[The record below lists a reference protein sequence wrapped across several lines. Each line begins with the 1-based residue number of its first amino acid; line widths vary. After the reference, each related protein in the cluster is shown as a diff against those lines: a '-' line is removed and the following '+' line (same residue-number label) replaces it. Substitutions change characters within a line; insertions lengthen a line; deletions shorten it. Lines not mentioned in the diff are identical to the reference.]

1 MTEYLHP
8 GVYVTEVA
16 FDAKPIEGV
25 STSTSAIIGPI
36 VAEARRLLGPLAPD
50 WTEPNDR
57 DPGIALLELLAWLGE
72 SLVYR
77 GDPLPERGVLHASRL
92 AAAALALVADRE
104 QPCGGVL
111 KRVRFFEGRLLDAD
125 DLTAEQ
131 DYVRRRIERHNRELH
146 RQGIVRGLEVCV
158 NNDSGGPSTVV
169 VTPGYAI
176 DSHGR
181 EIVLEREL
189 ALPLSA
195 TFSCAFVIARRKR
208 EVPRWIALESSS
220 ECEFLIV
227 NTPADDDFSLA
238 RLETT
243 ATGWQV
249 ARTEI

>member
-1 MTEYLHP
+1 MSEYLHP

-16 FDAKPIEGV
+16 FNVKPIEGV
-25 STSTSAIIGPI
+25 STSTAAIIGPI

-50 WTEPNDR
+50 WTEGNDR
-57 DPGIALLELLAWLGE
+57 DPGVALLELLAWFGE

-77 GDPLPERGVLHASRL
+77 VDPLPECGVLHASRL

-104 QPCGGVL
+104 QPLGSVL
-111 KRVRFFEGRLLDAD
+111 KRVRFFEGKLLEAN
-125 DLTAEQ
+125 DLTVEQ
-131 DYVRRRIERHNRELH
+131 NYVARRIDRHNRELH
-146 RQGIVRGLEVCV
+146 RPGIVRGLEVCV
-158 NNDSGGPSTVV
+158 NNESGGPSTVV

-181 EIVLEREL
+181 EIVLEWEL
-189 ALPLSA
+189 ALPLTA

-208 EVPRWIALESSS
+208 DAPKWIALESSS

-243 ATGWQV
+243 ANGWQ
-249 ARTEI
+249 ARAP